1 MKLTKIKITGHAVL
15 ADLDVPVREHLV
27 IVGGNDVG
35 KTSILRLL
43 HQLLGA
49 STQQLYQSLRP
60 EHIREGA
67 DMLVVEARLEDFTED
82 EAGQFPFQM
91 SIREGEPDYLLL
103 RLEVSRV
110 EGDADSVLIDRYF
123 PDSGNR
129 RQPTRDQLAVIG
141 WQYLPAD
148 RSNSADY
155 MEGKRSAFRM
165 MLDSVDVGE
174 DKDALE
180 LLLESFNEK
189 LADNAALQSLREEI
203 AGHLSRAVPRSYDA
217 DGLTIRTSAD
227 PQTSPLDGATLYLRD
242 GDRYKALGDQSDGMR
257 QLMALTFFD
266 LAQSAANIVA
276 VDEPEIHLHAA
287 SQRTV
292 AALFA
297 ASPKQ
302 RIVVTHSPYVVQ
314 RFEPKHV
321 LVVNP
326 DREVKQIPEANFS
339 AVEKERIHWW
349 SPQLLEGLTARR
361 LLFVEG
367 AADRVI
373 IEAVAMNAGVSLDR
387 AGVSVFVL
395 DGADKFKKVLEIVG
409 KYGFDLAMC
418 GLCDEDRE
426 QSWANTLGMKATELE
441 DNGFFVARS
450 DLEHEYVPCLE
461 PSVVAAKLVAA
472 GVVRDEKG
480 FLNAAGVT
488 KLDELSA
495 ENLADFIGAQGNR
508 KIPAARVLAPLLTPE
523 AIAPS
528 GALSGLVE
536 HLKAMVD

>member
-1 MKLTKIKITGHAVL
+1 MKLSQIKITGHAVL
-15 ADLDVPVREHLV
+15 ADLEVPAREHLV

-35 KTSILRLL
+35 KTSVLRLL

-60 EHIREGA
+60 EHIREGSDA
-67 DMLVVEARLEDFTED
+67 LVVEARLEEFSED
-82 EAGQFPFQM
+82 ESGQFPFQM
-91 SIREGEPDYLLL
+91 SVREGEPDFLLL
-103 RLEVSRV
+103 RLEVARV
-110 EGDADSVLIDRYF
+110 EGDAESVLIDRYF

-129 RQPTRDQLAVIG
+129 RQPTRDQLAAIG

-165 MLDSVDVGE
+165 MLDSVDVGDDSE
-174 DKDALE
+174 ALE
-180 LLLESFNEK
+180 DLLESFNEK
-189 LADNAALQSLREEI
+189 LAENDALHVLREEI
-203 AGHLSRAVPRSYDA
+203 AEHLSRAVPRSYDA
-217 DGLTIRTSAD
+217 DGLTIRTTAD
-227 PQTSPLDGATLYLRD
+227 PQSSPLNGATLYLRD
-242 GDRYKALGDQSDGMR
+242 GERLKALGDQSDGMR

-326 DREVKQIPEANFS
+326 DREVRQIPEANFN

-373 IEAVAMNAGVSLDR
+373 VEAIAANAGVSLDR
-387 AGVSVFVL
+387 AGISVFAL

-409 KYGFDLAMC
+409 KKGFDLALS

-426 QSWANTLGMKATELE
+426 QSWASALGIKPKALSK
-441 DNGFFVARS
+441 NGFFVARS
-450 DLEHEYVPCLE
+450 DLEHEYVPLLGART
-461 PSVVAAKLVAA
+461 VA
-472 GVVRDEKG
+472 DELIATG
-480 FLNAAGVT
+480 IAREQGLLNAAGASS
-488 KLDELSA
+488 LDDLTDA
-495 ENLADFIGAQGNR
+495 DVADFITKQDNR
-508 KIPAARVLAPLLTPE
+508 KIPAARVIAPLLTP
-523 AIAPS
+523 AVIAS
-528 GALSGLVE
+528 SKALDGLVQ
-536 HLKAMVD
+536 HIKALVS

>member
-1 MKLTKIKITGHAVL
+1 MRLSQIKIAGHAVL
-15 ADLDVPVREHLV
+15 ADLEVPVREHLV

-35 KTSILRLL
+35 KTSLLRLL

-49 STQQLYQSLRP
+49 STQQLYQALRP
-60 EHIREGA
+60 EHIREGS
-67 DMLVVEARLEDFTED
+67 DSLIVEARLEGFSED
-82 EAGQFPFQM
+82 EASQFPYQM
-91 SIREGEPDYLLL
+91 SVLEGEPNFLLL
-103 RLEVSRV
+103 RLEVARV
-110 EGDADSVLIDRYF
+110 EGDPDSVLIDRYF

-165 MLDSVDVGE
+165 MLDSVDVG
-174 DKDALE
+174 DDGDALE
-180 LLLESFNEK
+180 DLLEAFNEK
-189 LADNAALQSLREEI
+189 LAVNDALQTLRQEI
-203 AGHLSRAVPRSYDA
+203 AGHLSRAVPRSFSA
-217 DGLTIRTSAD
+217 DGLTIRNTAD
-227 PQTSPLDGATLYLRD
+227 PQSSPLEGATLYLRE
-242 GDRYKALGDQSDGMR
+242 GERLRALGDQSDGMR

-297 ASPKQ
+297 ASKKQ

-326 DREVKQIPEANFS
+326 DREVRQIPEANFN

-373 IEAVAMNAGVSLDR
+373 VEAVAANAGVSLDR
-387 AGVSVFVL
+387 AGVSVLSL

-409 KYGFDLAMC
+409 KNGFNLALS
-418 GLCDEDRE
+418 GLCDEDKE
-426 QSWANTLGMKATELE
+426 HSWAGALGIKPKNLRAS
-441 DNGFFVARS
+441 GFFVARS
-450 DLEHEYVPCLE
+450 DLEHEYVPLLGARA
-461 PSVVAAKLVAA
+461 VADELIANGVAREQ
-472 GVVRDEKG
+472 GL
-480 FLNAAGVT
+480 LNATGASSLDDLTDDDVAEFIT
-488 KLDELSA
+488 KQDS
-495 ENLADFIGAQGNR
+495 R
-508 KIPAARVLAPLLTPE
+508 KIPAARAIAQLLTPS
-523 AIAPS
+523 AIGPS
-528 GALSGLVE
+528 DALNGLIQ
-536 HLKAMVD
+536 HLKALVA

>member
-1 MKLTKIKITGHAVL
+1 MKLSQIKITGHAVL
-15 ADLDVPVREHLV
+15 TDLDVPVREHLV

-43 HQLLGA
+43 HLLLGA

-67 DMLVVEARLEDFTED
+67 DMLVVEARLEEFAED

-110 EGDADSVLIDRYF
+110 EGDAESVLIDRYF

-129 RQPTRDQLAVIG
+129 RQPTRDQLTVIG

-180 LLLESFNEK
+180 VLLESFNQK
-189 LADNAALQSLREEI
+189 LADNTALQSLREEV
-203 AGHLSRAVPRSYDA
+203 ASHLSRAVPRSYNA

-227 PQTSPLDGATLYLRD
+227 PQTNPLDGATLYLRD

-266 LAQSAANIVA
+266 LAQSTANIVA

-302 RIVVTHSPYVVQ
+302 RVVVTHSPYVVQ

-367 AADRVI
+367 AADRVVV
-373 IEAVAMNAGVSLDR
+373 ESVAANVGVSLDR
-387 AGVSVFVL
+387 AGVSVFSL

-409 KYGFDLAMC
+409 KKGFDLALS

-426 QSWANTLGMKATELE
+426 HAWAGALGIRPKHLSA
-441 DNGFFVARS
+441 NGFFVARS
-450 DLEHEYVPCLE
+450 DLEHEYVRLLGART
-461 PSVVAAKLVAA
+461 VA
-472 GVVRDEKG
+472 DELIASG
-480 FLNAAGVT
+480 IAREQGLLNASGASSLDDLTDEEVANFIT
-488 KLDELSA
+488 KQDS
-495 ENLADFIGAQGNR
+495 R
-508 KIPAARVLAPLLTPE
+508 KVPSARVLAPLLT
-523 AIAPS
+523 AKVIAS
-528 GALSGLVE
+528 SDALGGLVE
-536 HLKAMVD
+536 HLEAMVD

>member
-1 MKLTKIKITGHAVL
+1 MKLSQIKIMGHAVL
-15 ADLDVPVREHLV
+15 ADLEVPVREHLV

-49 STQQLYQSLRP
+49 STQQLYQSIHP
-60 EHIREGA
+60 EHIRAGA
-67 DMLVVEARLEDFTED
+67 DMLVVEARLEGFSEE

-91 SIREGEPDYLLL
+91 SVREGEPDYLLL
-103 RLEVSRV
+103 RLEVARV
-110 EGDADSVLIDRYF
+110 EGDPDNVLIDRYF

-165 MLDSVDVGE
+165 MLDSVDVGNDSE
-174 DKDALE
+174 ALE
-180 LLLESFNEK
+180 DLLESFNEK
-189 LADNAALQSLREEI
+189 LADNDALHSLRQEI

-217 DGLTIRTSAD
+217 DGLTIRTTAD
-227 PQTSPLDGATLYLRD
+227 PQSSPLDGATLYLRD
-242 GDRYKALGDQSDGMR
+242 GDRFKALGDQSDGMR

-297 ASPKQ
+297 ASSKQ

-326 DREVKQIPEANFS
+326 DREVRQIPEANFS

-349 SPQLLEGLTARR
+349 SPQLLEGLTARK

-373 IEAVAMNAGVSLDR
+373 VEVVAANAGVSLDR
-387 AGVSVFVL
+387 AGVSVFAL

-409 KYGFDLAMC
+409 KNGFDLALC

-426 QSWANTLGMKATELE
+426 DAWSGALGIKPKSLGKH
-441 DNGFFVARS
+441 GFFVARS
-450 DLEHEYVPCLE
+450 DLEHEYVSLLGART
-461 PSVVAAKLVAA
+461 VADALIETGIAREQ
-472 GVVRDEKG
+472 GL
-480 FLNAAGVT
+480 LNAGGASS
-488 KLDELSA
+488 LDDLTD
-495 ENLADFIGAQGNR
+495 NQVADFITKQDSR
-508 KIPAARVLAPLLTPE
+508 KIPAARAIAPLLTPTV
-523 AIAPS
+523 IAS
-528 GALSGLVE
+528 SDALNGLIQ
-536 HLKAMVD
+536 HIKAMVV

>member
-1 MKLTKIKITGHAVL
+1 MKLSQIKITGHAVL
-15 ADLDVPVREHLV
+15 ADLEIPVREHLV

-49 STQQLYQSLRP
+49 STQQLYQSAQP
-60 EHIREGA
+60 GHIREGS
-67 DMLVVEARLEDFTED
+67 DMLVVEGRLEDFSEE

-91 SIREGEPDYLLL
+91 SVREGEPDYLLL
-103 RLEVSRV
+103 RLEVTRV
-110 EGDADSVLIDRYF
+110 EGDPDNVLIDRYF

-129 RQPTRDQLAVIG
+129 RQPTRDQLAAIG

-165 MLDSVDVGE
+165 MLDSVDVG
-174 DKDALE
+174 DDSDALE
-180 LLLESFNEK
+180 DLLESFNEK
-189 LADNAALQSLREEI
+189 LADNDALQSLRQEI
-203 AGHLSRAVPRSYDA
+203 AEHLSRAVPRSYDA
-217 DGLTIRTSAD
+217 EGLTIRTTVD
-227 PQTSPLDGATLYLRD
+227 PQSSPLDGATLYLRD
-242 GDRYKALGDQSDGMR
+242 GERYKALGDQSDGMR

-321 LVVNP
+321 VVVTP
-326 DREVKQIPEANFS
+326 DREVRQIPEANYT

-349 SPQLLEGLTARR
+349 SPQLLEGLTARK

-373 IEAVAMNAGVSLDR
+373 VEAVAANAGMNLDR
-387 AGVSVFVL
+387 AGVSVFAL

-409 KYGFDLAMC
+409 KNGFDLALI
-418 GLCDEDRE
+418 GLCDEDKE
-426 QSWANTLGMKATELE
+426 QSWATALGIKPKSLGKH
-441 DNGFFVARS
+441 GFFVARS
-450 DLEHEYVPCLE
+450 DLEHEYVSLLGAKT
-461 PSVVAAKLVAA
+461 VAAQLITTGVAREQ
-472 GVVRDEKG
+472 GL
-480 FLNAAGVT
+480 LNAGGASS
-488 KLDELSA
+488 LD
-495 ENLADFIGAQGNR
+495 NLTDDQVADFITKQDSR
-508 KIPAARVLAPLLTPE
+508 KIPAARALAPLLS
-523 AIAPS
+523 PS
-528 GALSGLVE
+528 VITSSDALNGLVQ
-536 HLKAMVD
+536 HIKAMVD